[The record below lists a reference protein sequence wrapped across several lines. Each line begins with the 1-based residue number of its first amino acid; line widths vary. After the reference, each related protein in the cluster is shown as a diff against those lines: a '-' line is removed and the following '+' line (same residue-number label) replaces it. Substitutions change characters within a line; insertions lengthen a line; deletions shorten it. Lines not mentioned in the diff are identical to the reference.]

1 MKKWLLALLLLSP
14 TAVKAELVT
23 PQFTQGSMNSTTTTT
38 QEITETIEITTYGSA
53 LNKWS
58 GDNITH
64 TSTSSGGIADSD
76 SVFNMTTA
84 GSDFSLE
91 VITRAASQVLEV
103 TEIEREI
110 DTTSTTVSLSVFSQ
124 YEFQHMLKREKPT
137 ILQTLWQ
144 RLQET
149 LQIKP
154 SSSKIMEHLRDKS
167 SDQTSRVTDRR

>member
-64 TSTSSGGIADSD
+64 TSASGGGIVDSD
-76 SVFNMTTA
+76 SVFTITTA

-110 DTTSTTVSLSVFSQ
+110 DTSSTTVSLSVFSQ
-124 YEFQHMLKREKPT
+124 
-137 ILQTLWQ
+137 
-144 RLQET
+144 
-149 LQIKP
+149 
-154 SSSKIMEHLRDKS
+154 
-167 SDQTSRVTDRR
+167 

>member
-1 MKKWLLALLLLSP
+1 MKKWILTLLLLSP

-38 QEITETIEITTYGSA
+38 QEVVEEITITTYGSA

-84 GSDFSLE
+84 GSDFTLE
-91 VITRAASQVLEV
+91 IISRAASQVLEV

-124 YEFQHMLKREKPT
+124 
-137 ILQTLWQ
+137 
-144 RLQET
+144 
-149 LQIKP
+149 
-154 SSSKIMEHLRDKS
+154 
-167 SDQTSRVTDRR
+167 